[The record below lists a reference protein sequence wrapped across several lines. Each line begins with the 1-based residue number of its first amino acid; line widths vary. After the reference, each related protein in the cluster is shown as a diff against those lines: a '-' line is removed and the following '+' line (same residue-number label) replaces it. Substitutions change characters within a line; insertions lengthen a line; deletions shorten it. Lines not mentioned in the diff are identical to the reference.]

1 MIMQGWYLYMVVRK
15 RLSERVT
22 FELNSDLLLEADSSR
37 VLRHDLDPS
46 SMWSVKNEETYP
58 HLLVLLHWIR

>member
-1 MIMQGWYLYMVVRK
+1 MQGWYLYMVVRK

-46 SMWSVKNEETYP
+46 SM
-58 HLLVLLHWIR
+58 